1 MRSVASMLLSM
12 VGLVGLVSLGCAS
25 RPPSEFESTPS
36 QSLEA
41 PDEGPLQ
48 LLRRRVADEA
58 PPAESGFLLIEDNG
72 DALLWRLALI
82 DSAVKSLDI
91 QYYLWS
97 GDATG
102 DLLTRRIVEA
112 ADRGVRVRAIIDDFL
127 ITKDGT
133 DSAVLA
139 RHPGIEIR
147 FYNPWARRDSGMIGR
162 GIEWISRDELNHR
175 MHNKLLLADGT
186 AAIVGGRNVAD
197 EYFGVN
203 SRLNFQD
210 LDVLAIGP
218 VVPELGEAF
227 DEYWNDEW
235 AYPAEA
241 IERPPDRDDFETI
254 QAKLVQTPAEKERL
268 SGFPLERHDWRAFL
282 EEAAAGLSYGAS
294 VAVSDDPQSLRDPNA
309 IPDQVFKSLGD
320 LAARIES
327 ELTVV
332 SAYFVP
338 DEPLLEYFRE
348 LHEQGVRV
356 RVLTNSLASTNH
368 PIVNSQ
374 YKRYR
379 GALLDAGVEL
389 YEMRD
394 DREDRE
400 AIDTAPV
407 HADWHVLHTKVVLVD
422 RSRMYIGGLNI
433 SPRGILFNSENGL
446 LIADEELVEKIAEL
460 IDRDLGPRNAWQ
472 VTRDAKGRLQW
483 TSELGT
489 RRRQPARVGW
499 QRLQD
504 WFFGFFSLEDQ
515 V

>member
-1 MRSVASMLLSM
+1 MRPVASMLLSV
-12 VGLVGLVSLGCAS
+12 VGFVFFARLGCAG
-25 RPPSEFESTPS
+25 RPPDEFERTPS

-48 LLRRRVADEA
+48 LLRMHVADEA

-72 DALLWRLALI
+72 DALLWRLALV

-91 QYYLWS
+91 QYYLWA

-102 DLLTRRIVEA
+102 DLLTRRVVEA
-112 ADRGVRVRAIIDDFL
+112 AERGVRVRVIVDDFL
-127 ITKDGT
+127 VTEDGS

-139 RHPGIEIR
+139 RHPRIEVR
-147 FYNPWARRDSGMIGR
+147 FYNPWARRGPGMVGR

-175 MHNKLLLADGT
+175 MHNKLLVADGT

-203 SRLNFQD
+203 PRVNFRD
-210 LDVLAIGP
+210 LDVLAVGP
-218 VVPELGEAF
+218 IVAELGEAF

-241 IERPPDRDDFETI
+241 IERPPEREDFETVR
-254 QAKLVQTPAEKERL
+254 AKLVPTPAERERL
-268 SGFPLERHDWRAFL
+268 AGFPLERRDWRAFL
-282 EEAAAGLSYGAS
+282 EESAARLSYGAS
-294 VAVSDDPQSLRDPNA
+294 VAVSDDPRTLRDPNA
-309 IPDQVFKSLGD
+309 IPEQVFESLGD
-320 LAARIES
+320 LTAQIES

-338 DEPLLEYFRE
+338 DEPLLEYFGE

-356 RVLTNSLASTNH
+356 RVLTNSLGSTNH

-379 GALLDAGVEL
+379 GALLDVGVEL

-400 AIDTAPV
+400 AVDTPPV
-407 HADWHVLHTKVVLVD
+407 RADWHVLHAKAVLVD

-446 LIADEELVEKIAEL
+446 LISDDEFVAKIAEL
-460 IDRDLGPRNAWQ
+460 IDRDLSPPNAWH
-472 VTRDAKGRLQW
+472 VTRDASGRLQW
-483 TSELGT
+483 RSKLGT
-489 RRRQPARVGW
+489 RQRQPARSTS

-504 WFFGFFSLEDQ
+504 WLFGFFSLEDQ
-515 V
+515 I